1 MACQEAQ
8 QKHLQ
13 RARYHS
19 AMASKPRILLVEDES
34 GIADTLQY
42 VLASDGFAPVWCST
56 AHEALRQ
63 FAAEL
68 PALAVLD
75 VGLPDLNGFE
85 LFRRLQALPGGSL
98 VPMIFLTARS
108 DEIDRVVGLELGADD
123 YIAKPFSPRELVARV
138 RSVLRRSARP
148 LAVVPPVAP
157 ASPPL
162 WALDEERRQIRFCG
176 QRLDLSR
183 YEYGV
188 LRVLL
193 QRPGRVFTRD
203 ELLQKVW
210 GDANDSFDRTVDAH
224 IKTLRAKLKL
234 VAPDL
239 EPIRTLRGTGYA
251 LNEAL
256 PNGETGPR

>member
-1 MACQEAQ
+1 MTF
-8 QKHLQ
+8 
-13 RARYHS
+13 R
-19 AMASKPRILLVEDES
+19 PRILLVEDES

-42 VLASDGFAPVWCST
+42 VLSTDGFSPVWCST
-56 AHEALRQ
+56 AAEALAQ
-63 FAAEL
+63 FSTEL
-68 PALAVLD
+68 PALVVLD

-85 LFRRLQALPGGSL
+85 LFRRLQALPGGQQ

-138 RSVLRRSARP
+138 RTILRRSARP
-148 LAVVPPVAP
+148 NPAP
-157 ASPPL
+157 ASPSAATPAIPAAPAPST
-162 WALDEERRQIRFCG
+162 WQLDEERHQIRFYG
-176 QRLDLSR
+176 RALELSR

-188 LRVLL
+188 LRLL
-193 QRPGRVFTRD
+193 VQKPGRVFTRD

-224 IKTLRAKLKL
+224 IKTLRAKLKA
-234 VAPDL
+234 VAPAL

-251 LNEAL
+251 LNEEL
-256 PNGETGPR
+256 PDSHD

>member
-1 MACQEAQ
+1 MT
-8 QKHLQ
+8 
-13 RARYHS
+13 
-19 AMASKPRILLVEDES
+19 SKPRILLVEDES

-42 VLASDGFAPVWCST
+42 VLSTDGFEPVWCST
-56 AHEALRQ
+56 AAEALAQ
-63 FAAEL
+63 FAAEP

-85 LFRRLQALPGGSL
+85 LFRRLQALPGGNQ

-138 RSVLRRSARP
+138 RTILRRSARP
-148 LAVVPPVAP
+148 PSAATVPAAAAAASPVATVTTW
-157 ASPPL
+157 L
-162 WALDEERRQIRFCG
+162 LDEERHLIRFCG
-176 QRLDLSR
+176 RALELSR

-188 LRVLL
+188 LRLL
-193 QRPGRVFTRD
+193 VQKPGRVFTRD

-224 IKTLRAKLKL
+224 IKTLRAKLKV
-234 VAPDL
+234 VAPGL

-251 LNEAL
+251 LNEDL
-256 PNGETGPR
+256 SV

>member
-1 MACQEAQ
+1 MA
-8 QKHLQ
+8 L
-13 RARYHS
+13 
-19 AMASKPRILLVEDES
+19 KPRILLVEDES

-42 VLASDGFAPVWCST
+42 VLATDGFTPVWCST
-56 AHEALRQ
+56 AEEAIRQ
-63 FAAEL
+63 FQAEP

-85 LFRRLQALPGGSL
+85 LFRRLQALPGGSQ

-138 RSVLRRSARP
+138 RSILRRSSRLNPPAAAP
-148 LAVVPPVAP
+148 VVTPAP
-157 ASPPL
+157 TTATASASTI
-162 WALDEERRQIRFCG
+162 WSLDEERHQIRFYG
-176 QRLDLSR
+176 RLLELSR

-188 LRVLL
+188 LRLL
-193 QRPGRVFTRD
+193 VQKPGRVFTRD
-203 ELLQKVW
+203 ELLLAVW
-210 GDANDSFDRTVDAH
+210 GDDNDSFDRTVDAH

-234 VAPDL
+234 VAPAL

-251 LNEAL
+251 LSEGL
-256 PNGETGPR
+256 PGSIPV